1 MLDTKTEHLLVDTR
15 LPVELDICQ
24 LPPQPYSILLKISQ
38 WLQIKIFFYKKLKA
52 AIYQQLVCHGV
63 SVHLKLFS
71 LLLLLFPF
79 TDLYEYIM

>member
-38 WLQIKIFFYKKLKA
+38 WLQINYFFTKKLKA
-52 AIYQQLVCHGV
+52 AIY
-63 SVHLKLFS
+63 
-71 LLLLLFPF
+71 
-79 TDLYEYIM
+79 